1 MGGDRKGS
9 KILRRRTSSLMTLF
23 AAAPLVL
30 QAQHV
35 VGVLAFSCSSPLL
48 RKPRT
53 TPSSLLATDDSSRSA
68 RSRGIY
74 SRPSAAIERGSG
86 FFIPGL
92 EGSKIRFLFGIIA
105 ILAEQLNHA
114 LVPAKPGD
122 WGQVVAESLSLFYGA
137 FLLLQGTI
145 ELSSELGLGEKSGGE
160 AAIEVSSKGSSFI
173 DECPADV
180 TPELQRICKSILNY
194 SPAIFVALA
203 NTDRGSFYS
212 LGRDAVSGDT
222 PQKGSD
228 EEKKLIQT
236 CLDAV
241 SQSKGGRV
249 ALPEM
254 HPASKLLPM
263 AATRCILVQRVGDV
277 YGSETCLIIGSDR
290 LLPSFTRNDLRWIGQ
305 LADFANLR
313 TK

>member
-1 MGGDRKGS
+1 MPMAP
-9 KILRRRTSSLMTLF
+9 RRQTSALLTVVF
-23 AAAPLVL
+23 ASASLVL
-30 QAQHV
+30 P
-35 VGVLAFSCSSPLL
+35 FSCSSPLL
-48 RKPRT
+48 RTKPRMA
-53 TPSSLLATDDSSRSA
+53 PSSLFATDDTSKSA

-92 EGSKIRFLFGIIA
+92 EGSKIRFLFGITA

-122 WGQVVAESLSLFYGA
+122 WGQVVAESLSLFYGV

-145 ELSSELGLGEKSGGE
+145 ELSAEGKWERSSGES
-160 AAIEVSSKGSSFI
+160 AVEVPGTRSAFVA
-173 DECPADV
+173 ECPAHVSPDV
-180 TPELQRICKSILNY
+180 QREVQRTCEAVLNY
-194 SPAIFVALA
+194 SPAIFVTLA
-203 NTDRGSFYS
+203 NTAGSLYT
-212 LGRDAVSGDT
+212 LGYDVDSGDT
-222 PQKGSD
+222 PQRGSD

-236 CLDAV
+236 CLDAA

-249 ALPEM
+249 ALPEI
-254 HPASKLLPM
+254 HPASKLLPKS
-263 AATRCILVQRVGDV
+263 ATRCILVQRVGDV
-277 YGSETCLIIGSDR
+277 CGSEACLIIGSDR

-305 LADFANLR
+305 LADFTNLR